1 MGNRIVNA
9 VIIIMCVFAGYF
21 LFASINLVATR
32 QQAEV
37 VPVPAPAPEEAV
49 VEEEPEA
56 PAPEE
61 AVVAEPEKEPAR
73 EEAVVEPAEEAA
85 EEYAAAEEAAV
96 AEEHEE
102 AVHEEAVHEEAV
114 HAEAGHGEA
123 GHEEFA
129 HAAAGHGGH
138 MNLGEVL
145 PLWSCIPFACIL
157 LSIALFPLLAP
168 SIWHHHFGKISAFW
182 AASLAIP
189 FLIVYQGAAMH
200 EIIHIILAD
209 YVPFIILLWSLY
221 TVSGGILLKGSL
233 RGTPVVNT
241 GMLLIGTALASWMGT
256 TGAAMLMIRPFL
268 RANSYRKSRTF
279 MVVFF
284 IFLVAN
290 VGGSLTPLGDPPL
303 FLGFLHG
310 VDFFWTMKILPHMLA
325 VVVTLLTIYFVVDSY
340 FYRKEVSGTPPDD
353 GTKEP
358 LRLVGTHNFLLLGGV
373 IGAVLMS
380 GVVDW
385 GDVNTLGVHRAVQDW
400 VRDGLLILMGVLS
413 LWTTSFAIR
422 EENDFS
428 WFPIIE
434 VAYLFIG
441 IFITMI
447 PCLLILKAGSNGALA
462 FLINS
467 VQQPMHYFW
476 VAGALSAFLDNAPTY
491 LTFFNTALGSFYPG
505 LGESEAVPLLM
516 SNNSIY
522 LKAISAGAVFF
533 GACSYIGNAPNFM
546 VRSIA
551 EEAGTP
557 MPSFFGYILKFSLV
571 ILIPTFVLVTLIF
584 F

>member
-37 VPVPAPAPEEAV
+37 VPVPAPVPEEAV

-61 AVVAEPEKEPAR
+61 AVVAEPEKELAR

-85 EEYAAAEEAAV
+85 EEHAAAEDAAV
-96 AEEHEE
+96 ADEHEE
-102 AVHEEAVHEEAV
+102 AVHAK
-114 HAEAGHGEA
+114 AGHGEA

-168 SIWHHHFGKISAFW
+168 TIWHHHFGKISAFW

-189 FLIVYQGAAMH
+189 FLIVYKGVAMH

-268 RANSYRKSRTF
+268 RANNYRKSRTF

-325 VVVTLLTIYFVVDSY
+325 VVLTLLVIYFVVDSY
-340 FYRKEVSGTPPDD
+340 FYRKEVSGSPPDD

-358 LRLVGTHNFLLLGGV
+358 LRLVGTHNFLFLGGV

-447 PCLLILKAGSNGALA
+447 PCLLILKAGPNGALA
-462 FLINS
+462 FLINA

-476 VAGALSAFLDNAPTY
+476 VTGALSAFLDNAPTY

-571 ILIPTFVLVTLIF
+571 ILIPIFVLVTLLF